1 MEKLI
6 LEKNREDYYIL
17 EVNDKGDTIEFD
29 LTDIGLA
36 ERIMN
41 SSDRITEQD
50 KKYQKRVVELSE
62 TFKDDEVQLTR
73 EIIKL
78 EKEQCQEMRRIFD
91 DFLGEGACQK
101 IFGDKNHYG
110 QFNKLLDALEPH
122 YKKMEL
128 KMQKA
133 KRKLADK
140 YIEKE
145 KDVM

>member
-41 SSDRITEQD
+41 SSDKIAEQD

-78 EKEQCQEMRRIFD
+78 EKEQCQEMRKLFD

-140 YIEKE
+140 YMEKE

>member
-41 SSDRITEQD
+41 SSDRIAEQD

-78 EKEQCQEMRRIFD
+78 EKEQCQEMREIFD

-110 QFNKLLDALEPH
+110 QFNRLLDALEPH

-140 YIEKE
+140 YMEKE
-145 KDVM
+145 KDVI

>member
-50 KKYQKRVVELSE
+50 KKYQKKVVELSE

-140 YIEKE
+140 YMEKE

>member
-17 EVNDKGDTIEFD
+17 EVNDKGDTINFD

-110 QFNKLLDALEPH
+110 QFNRLLDALEPH

-128 KMQKA
+128 KMQNA

>member
-41 SSDRITEQD
+41 SSDRIAEQD
-50 KKYQKRVVELSE
+50 KKYQKRVAELSE

-140 YIEKE
+140 YMEKE

>member
-17 EVNDKGDTIEFD
+17 EVDDKGDTIEFD

-41 SSDRITEQD
+41 SSDKIAEQD

-78 EKEQCQEMRRIFD
+78 EKEQCQEMRKLFD

-133 KRKLADK
+133 KRKLANK
-140 YIEKE
+140 YMEKE

>member
-41 SSDRITEQD
+41 SSDRIIEQD

-78 EKEQCQEMRRIFD
+78 EKEQCQEMRRMFD

-140 YIEKE
+140 YMEKE

>member
-6 LEKNREDYYIL
+6 LEKNREDYYVL

-101 IFGDKNHYG
+101 IFGDKNNYG
-110 QFNKLLDALEPH
+110 QFNRLLDALEPH

-140 YIEKE
+140 YMEKE